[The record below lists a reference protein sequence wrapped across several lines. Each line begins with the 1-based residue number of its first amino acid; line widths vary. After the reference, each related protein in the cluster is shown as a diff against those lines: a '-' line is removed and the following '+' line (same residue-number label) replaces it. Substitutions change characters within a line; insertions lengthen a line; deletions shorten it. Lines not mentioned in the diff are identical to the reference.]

1 MNLFLSF
8 GPQGS
13 LFKFRSLSTP
23 PKKTVAAS
31 MLLSNANE
39 KLINDILQVA
49 ALAVNFSF
57 LLFTVDI
64 LEMNWKGSAS
74 ACSTDSVSTDLQF
87 LKMEFSQSQLRNCAQ
102 STEGAGGWIR
112 IL

>member
-1 MNLFLSF
+1 
-8 GPQGS
+8 
-13 LFKFRSLSTP
+13 
-23 PKKTVAAS
+23 

-112 IL
+112 ILWPEAAAGGNLKARPMGRTLDMHVLHQE